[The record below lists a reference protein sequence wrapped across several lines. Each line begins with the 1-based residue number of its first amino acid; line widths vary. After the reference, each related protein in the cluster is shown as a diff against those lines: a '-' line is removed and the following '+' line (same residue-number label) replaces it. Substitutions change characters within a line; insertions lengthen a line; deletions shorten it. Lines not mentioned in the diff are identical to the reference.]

1 MIRMSLGGIDAQQD
15 GEILGVVAG
24 RHTAAEVAAAA
35 TDGIT
40 IELSA
45 IITNVATRTAASYAI
60 GIDLAGGS
68 AAVGVGVRSESD
80 DACKDAAAVEA
91 AAVVDSTEG

>member
-24 RHTAAEVAAAA
+24 RHTAAEVAAA